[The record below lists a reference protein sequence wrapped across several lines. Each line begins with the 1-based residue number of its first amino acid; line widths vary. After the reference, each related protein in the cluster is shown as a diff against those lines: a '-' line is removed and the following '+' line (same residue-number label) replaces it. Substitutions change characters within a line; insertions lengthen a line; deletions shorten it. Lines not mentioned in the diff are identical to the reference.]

1 MAASAL
7 VVAVGTAG
15 AKDSR
20 PEVRVSGVCG
30 AGAASKLKLKVDDG
44 RIELEFEVEHGRG
57 GVVWRVALVRERR
70 VVWKGAATTGRRS
83 GSFEVRRT
91 LDDLPGADTVAAR
104 AWGPGG
110 TSCRATA
117 TLPGS

>member
-7 VVAVGTAG
+7 VVAVGTAR

-30 AGAASKLKLKVDDG
+30 SGASSKLKLKADDG
-44 RIELEFEVEHGRG
+44 RIELEFQVEHGRG

-70 VVWKGAATTGRRS
+70 VVWKGAATTARRS

-91 LDDLPGADTVAAR
+91 FDDLPGTDTVVAR
-104 AWGPGG
+104 AWGPAG

-117 TLPGS
+117 TLSGS